1 MQIRVQILWL
11 LPFGKLV
18 VTPWKILAAPAVN
31 ISNLTLGQNYKL

>member
-1 MQIRVQILWL
+1 MLWL

-18 VTPWKILAAPAVN
+18 VTAMKILVAPAVE